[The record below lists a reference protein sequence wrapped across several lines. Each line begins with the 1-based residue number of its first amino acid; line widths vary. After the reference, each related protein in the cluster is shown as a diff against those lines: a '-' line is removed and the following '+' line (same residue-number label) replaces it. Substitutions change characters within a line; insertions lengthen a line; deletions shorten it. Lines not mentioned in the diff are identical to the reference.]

1 MFSYASNIIL
11 PPTELL
17 LTEEDSLACMPAL
30 DEIGVVVS
38 KMLPSSQTI
47 IAEQFAQGRY
57 RVIWSRFKPVTLQL
71 KGKEHTAT
79 LPDSALYYNMHNYNM
94 NPDRHAEELE
104 WNCTEEQTFSTLLN
118 ALHYHSPHQLACYIS
133 RKPLRLGWGKR
144 ALSQVA
150 WQDNCNQSVKNKQY
164 LIL

>member
-57 RVIWSRFKPVTLQL
+57 RVI
-71 KGKEHTAT
+71 
-79 LPDSALYYNMHNYNM
+79 
-94 NPDRHAEELE
+94 
-104 WNCTEEQTFSTLLN
+104 
-118 ALHYHSPHQLACYIS
+118 
-133 RKPLRLGWGKR
+133 
-144 ALSQVA
+144 
-150 WQDNCNQSVKNKQY
+150 
-164 LIL
+164 